1 MCKVLVISHSQDIAR
16 NIELV
21 DLPAKKKN
29 ACNCTVF
36 SSNPFNHLIGHPLRL

>member
-21 DLPAKKKN
+21 DLQKMPKRRMPAIVR
-29 ACNCTVF
+29 CFQVI
-36 SSNPFNHLIGHPLRL
+36 HLTI